1 MNVIPFLNAPE
12 ANDVLQYLD
21 KLPCPTQVERI
32 IQAEMLNGNII
43 LSAADAAYMPSE
55 TVVIILFQELT
66 KNDYPNL
73 ITKTLQNGDSCQ
85 RLYFSDNK
93 GCIEFRFGGR

>member
-1 MNVIPFLNAPE
+1 MKVIPHLNAPE

-43 LSAADAAYMPSE
+43 LSAADVAFMTSE
-55 TVVIILFQELT
+55 TAVIILFQELT

-73 ITKTLQNGDSCQ
+73 ITKNLKNGHIYQC
-85 RLYFSDNK
+85 LYFSDNK
-93 GCIEFRFGGR
+93 GAMEFRFGF